1 MNTIDFL
8 RESAWFLT
16 EDRPDLYD
24 HETAMEEL
32 DVAMTTL
39 REEPDR
45 QFSCIMFSS
54 YAMMRLWMPDETG
67 TEGVEEFILSRKL
80 SSVIVFEAEE
90 EVSAYTY
97 HPDIELPSPLD
108 NDYED

>member
-39 REEPDR
+39 REEPER
-45 QFSCIMFSS
+45 QFACIMFSS
-54 YAMMRLWMPDETG
+54 YAMMRLYV
-67 TEGVEEFILSRKL
+67 EGVEEFILSRKL